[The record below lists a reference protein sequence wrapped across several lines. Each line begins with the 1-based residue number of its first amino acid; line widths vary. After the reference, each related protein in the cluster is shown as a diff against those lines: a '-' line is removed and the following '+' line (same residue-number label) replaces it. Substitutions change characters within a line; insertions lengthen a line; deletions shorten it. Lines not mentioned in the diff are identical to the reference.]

1 MTLFKI
7 LNVIIEDEHNRTDHE
22 GNINIYWN
30 MAFKCAFSR
39 IFYAAHKSLLGCI
52 KHESDCVAAY
62 TIAAEGDPDGD
73 QAATG
78 WKLRDLETAQAVTD
92 AARKLKDF
100 YDKLHYDLT
109 GDDFDVVAYEET
121 FPGNGTRKKSATNKI
136 GKKKMNAVLKAAQAR
151 LAA

>member
-62 TIAAEGDPDGD
+62 TIAAES
-73 QAATG
+73 
-78 WKLRDLETAQAVTD
+78 RDWME
-92 AARKLKDF
+92 AARPRNRASS
-100 YDKLHYDLT
+100 H
-109 GDDFDVVAYEET
+109 
-121 FPGNGTRKKSATNKI
+121 RCRS
-136 GKKKMNAVLKAAQAR
+136 
-151 LAA
+151 